1 MKAAQLIEPGHV
13 VVTDLPAPRPAPNEI
28 LIRTEIA
35 AICGSDLHAVFT
47 GDIEPL
53 TYPCPPGYPGHES
66 VGTVIESRHPGFAIG
81 DVVLSVPAAIDS
93 RGFAEI
99 QKLNPDN
106 ALPCPSDIDRAE
118 ILMAQQMGTVLFALK
133 RFWSGA
139 PGRTA
144 AIFGSGPAGLHF
156 LQLLKLRGF
165 ENVIV
170 VDFSRARLRL
180 AAQLGADLTISGDE
194 VRPVEVIMDFT
205 HGHGADLVV
214 ESAGSDLARVQ
225 AMEAVAQGGRV
236 GLYGLPEGG
245 GNAVFPYQNIFRR
258 LASIEVS
265 VGAQSEPGL
274 SSFKSAIELIS
285 TGTVSVRPL
294 ISHMVSLQDIIH
306 AFDLARTRKDDAI
319 KICISLAH

>member
-1 MKAAQLIEPGHV
+1 MKAAQLVEPGQV
-13 VVTDLPAPRPAPNEI
+13 IVTDLPAPRPASGEI
-28 LIRTEIA
+28 LVKTEMA

-66 VGTVIESRHPGFAIG
+66 VGTVIESRHPEFAIG

-93 RGFAEI
+93 RGFADI
-99 QKLNPDN
+99 QRLNACN
-106 ALPCPSDIDRAE
+106 ALPCPSEADRAE
-118 ILMAQQMGTVLFALK
+118 VLMAQQMGTVLFALK

-165 ENVIV
+165 ENVIA
-170 VDFSRARLRL
+170 VDLSRARLRL
-180 AAQLGADLTISGDE
+180 ASELGADLAISADE
-194 VRPVEVIMDFT
+194 SVPVEAIMDFT
-205 HGHGADLVV
+205 HGRGADLVV
-214 ESAGSDLARVQ
+214 ESAGCDLARAQ

-236 GLYGLPEGG
+236 GLYGLPEHGG
-245 GNAVFPYQNIFRR
+245 HASFPYQTIFRR
-258 LASIEVS
+258 LASIDVS

-274 SSFKSAIELIS
+274 ASFKTAIELIS
-285 TGTVSVRPL
+285 SGTVSVRPL
-294 ISHMVSLQDIIH
+294 ISHVIALPDVAH
-306 AFDLARTRKDDAI
+306 AFDLARTRSDDAI
-319 KICISLAH
+319 KICVSFT

>member
-1 MKAAQLIEPGHV
+1 MKAAQLVEPGQV
-13 VVTDLPAPRPAPNEI
+13 IVTDLPAPRPARDEI

-66 VGTVIESRHPGFAIG
+66 VGTVIESRHPEFAIG

-99 QKLNPDN
+99 QKLNARN
-106 ALPCPSDIDRAE
+106 ALPCPSEVDRAE

-156 LQLLKLRGF
+156 LQLLKQRGF
-165 ENVIV
+165 ENVIA
-170 VDFSRARLRL
+170 VDRSRARLQL
-180 AAQLGADLTISGDE
+180 ASQLGADLTISADE
-194 VRPVEVIMDFT
+194 AAPVEAIMDFT

-214 ESAGSDLARVQ
+214 ESAGRDLTRIQ
-225 AMEAVAQGGRV
+225 AMEAVARGGRV
-236 GLYGLPEGG
+236 GLYGLPEHGG
-245 GNAVFPYQNIFRR
+245 HAAFPYQTIFRR

-274 SSFKSAIELIS
+274 TSFKTAIELIS
-285 TGTVSVRPL
+285 SGKVRVRSL
-294 ISHMVSLQDIIH
+294 ISHVIALQDIAH
-306 AFDLARTRKDDAI
+306 ALDLARTQKDDAI
-319 KICISLAH
+319 KICVSFT